1 LSEQLNHFKN
11 LKAMEKLENAIKKFV
26 YTGVGFISLSAERFK
41 KSIEE
46 LVENNKLSEE
56 EGKKLLDEFFKEAD
70 TKKDEFE
77 SKLKKVMKKA
87 GEKMTFV
94 KAEEVE
100 KLSKRLR
107 ELEKLVAEMKKD
119 EK

>member
-1 LSEQLNHFKN
+1 
-11 LKAMEKLENAIKKFV
+11 MEKLENAFKKFV

-46 LVENNKLSEE
+46 LIANNKLSEE

-77 SKLKKVMKKA
+77 SNLKKVMKKA
-87 GEKMTFV
+87 GKKMSFV

-100 KLSKRLR
+100 KLSKRIQ
-107 ELEKLVAEMKKD
+107 ELEKLVADMHK